1 MYENLK
7 SLGIQEPTS
16 VDSYTL
22 RQEANHD
29 ILKIYFKKQK
39 GEFFAKSVKFMA
51 NNIMS
56 ISQ

>member
-22 RQEANHD
+22 RQEANHR
-29 ILKIYFKKQK
+29 Q
-39 GEFFAKSVKFMA
+39 GVRTRVR
-51 NNIMS
+51 
-56 ISQ
+56 